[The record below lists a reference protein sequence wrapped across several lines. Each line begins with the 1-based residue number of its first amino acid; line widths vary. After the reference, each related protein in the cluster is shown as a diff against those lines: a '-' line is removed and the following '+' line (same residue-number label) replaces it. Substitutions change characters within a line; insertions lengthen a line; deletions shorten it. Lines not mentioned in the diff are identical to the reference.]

1 MNDYAKLVYKLAA
14 LHDLFEIREL
24 EYHLRAET
32 EFSYS
37 DAALINYLKWRRSPE
52 GFSDQVRRALGYLRI
67 CITCYYTFM
76 TKRVD
81 LYHPYSAS
89 KPNGSSEC
97 C

>member
-1 MNDYAKLVYKLAA
+1 V
-14 LHDLFEIREL
+14 
-24 EYHLRAET
+24 RAEG
-32 EFSYS
+32 YS
-37 DAALINYLKWRRSPE
+37 DAALSNYLEKRRPAE
-52 GFSDQVRRALGYLRI
+52 GFSDQCDVLWGYLRI

-81 LYHPYSAS
+81 PYHPYSAS